1 MKKWYFLMLLA
12 SLCVL
17 PCEAK
22 KKPAVVILTAGQSN
36 TDGRVSNKDLPTE
49 IKKNK
54 YQYCQWSFGS
64 SSLSGKG
71 QFMKF
76 WPRINSNTPGR
87 WGYDAIVYW
96 NIEKQLQ
103 QDFYVI
109 KESLGG
115 TAIDTLCY
123 SYNKEYWNASPEYL
137 AKNQASDK
145 GGKSLLKAFTENIGA
160 CIDQHLS
167 QLPEGYDIKL
177 MLWHQGES
185 DRHQAQNYYHNLK
198 QVIYY
203 VRQYLV
209 EKTGKKKYAQLP
221 IILGGIAHQSKQWSQ
236 GVEDAQ
242 KKLANE
248 DANIY
253 LVEVPNASLGSDVLH
268 FNAEGAT
275 ELGTKMYQ
283 LIKRKKLL
291 K

>member
-12 SLCVL
+12 SFCVL
-17 PCEAK
+17 PCKAQ

-36 TDGRVSNKDLPTE
+36 TDGRVSNKDLPAE
-49 IKKNK
+49 IKKDK

-64 SSLSGKG
+64 SSQLS
-71 QFMKF
+71 
-76 WPRINSNTPGR
+76 
-87 WGYDAIVYW
+87 
-96 NIEKQLQ
+96 
-103 QDFYVI
+103 
-109 KESLGG
+109 
-115 TAIDTLCY
+115 
-123 SYNKEYWNASPEYL
+123 
-137 AKNQASDK
+137 
-145 GGKSLLKAFTENIGA
+145 
-160 CIDQHLS
+160 
-167 QLPEGYDIKL
+167 EGYDIKL

-185 DRHQAQNYYHNLK
+185 DRQQAQNYYHNLK
-198 QVIYY
+198 QVISY

-221 IILGGIAHQSKQWSQ
+221 IVLGGIAHQSKQWSQ